1 LGILYAPIH
10 GTDLDFMTFS
20 NFYHHFG
27 WCLLAL
33 ALIFL
38 MGLLPPIARRFY
50 PERPHFRLRL
60 AAPVIFAVLACAC
73 FAEIGLAAM
82 ILTITIGMALIG
94 YNRFTLKNQSK
105 DGLPS
110 S

>member
-1 LGILYAPIH
+1 VHAPIH
-10 GTDLDFMTFS
+10 GTDHDFMTSS
-20 NFYHHFG
+20 NFYPHFG

-33 ALIFL
+33 ALLFL

-50 PERPHFRLRL
+50 PERPNFRLRM

-73 FAEIGLAAM
+73 FAGIGLAAM

-94 YNRFTLKNQSK
+94 YNRFTLKKQSK

>member
-1 LGILYAPIH
+1 MHAPNH
-10 GTDLDFMTFS
+10 GTDHDFMTFS
-20 NFYHHFG
+20 KFYHHFG

-50 PERPHFRLRL
+50 PEQPHFRLRL
-60 AAPVIFAVLACAC
+60 AAPVIFAVLASAC

-82 ILTITIGMALIG
+82 ILTITIGIALIG
-94 YNRFTLKNQSK
+94 YNRFTLRKESNERF
-105 DGLPS
+105 
-110 S
+110 